1 MRFARPGLAAL
12 LVLPASLSAQTAPR
26 KPIRLVIAL
35 AVDQLRSD
43 YLDRFSRNFNGGFA
57 LLLRDGVFYAN
68 GLQDHGVTET
78 APGHATMMSGRSPA
92 STGIIGN
99 DVGVPDPG
107 SPLLGST
114 ATGASPWRFRGTTL
128 ADWMK
133 VKDSATRVLSVS
145 RKDRGAILPVG
156 RMVAPV
162 YWFSQGKFTTSR
174 FYADTLPTWL
184 KAWNARDPVKAL
196 AGTSWELGRPASTY
210 AEADDRPFEFGGKN
224 TTFPHPIP
232 ADWTMASGELENS
245 SVMDSL
251 ILDVAMAGTQA
262 LGLGRRNGT
271 DFLSIS
277 LSTLDAVGHRYGPG
291 SREVHDHVLNLDRWL
306 GQFLDSLSRT
316 VPLDQVVISLTA
328 DHGVV
333 EFPEAGAGGRATI
346 TAPLTAMTRTVLQRY
361 GIKLGASNESGLVL
375 ANVADLRAR
384 GVNVDSLSRAL
395 ATTIR
400 GLPGVRAVYTPRT
413 LAAAPRRD
421 AEAMRWRRLVMPETG
436 WLVIVA
442 VQPGW
447 VWGSGKTS
455 TSHGTTNLD
464 DLRVPIL
471 FRIPGVTAARPSETV
486 RTIDIAPTL
495 AAALGVR
502 PTEAIEGIPLPA
514 ALGPRH
520 RR

>member
-1 MRFARPGLAAL
+1 MRFRRFALAPLLLLPAAL
-12 LVLPASLSAQTAPR
+12 GAQTPPR

-43 YLDRFSRNFNGGFA
+43 YLERFSRDFNGGFA
-57 LLLRDGVFYAN
+57 LLLRDGVFFAH

-92 STGIIGN
+92 STGIIAN

-133 VKDSATRVLSVS
+133 VRDSATRVLSVS

-156 RMVAPV
+156 RMVAPI
-162 YWFSQGKFTTSR
+162 YWYSQGKFTTSK

-184 KAWNARDPVKAL
+184 KAWNARDPIKAL
-196 AGTSWELGRPASTY
+196 AGTSWTLGRAPSVY
-210 AEADDRPFEFGGKN
+210 GEPDDRPFEFGGKN
-224 TTFPHPIP
+224 TTFPHALP
-232 ADWTMASGELENS
+232 ADWTMASGEIES
-245 SVMDSL
+245 SSIMDSL
-251 ILDVAMAGTQA
+251 ILDVAMTGTQA
-262 LGLGRRNGT
+262 LGLGRREGT

-291 SREVHDHVLNLDRWL
+291 SREVHDHLLNLDRWL

-328 DHGVV
+328 DHGVT
-333 EFPEAGAGGRATI
+333 EYPEAGTGGRASI
-346 TAPLTAMTRTVLQRY
+346 TAPLTALNRAVLQRY
-361 GIKLGASNESGLVL
+361 GIKLAASNESGFVM

-384 GVNVDSLSRAL
+384 GVNVDSVSRVL
-395 ATTIR
+395 ATAVR
-400 GLPGVRAVYTPRT
+400 ALPGVRAVYTPRT
-413 LAAAPRRD
+413 LASAPATD
-421 AEAMRWRRLVMPETG
+421 VEAMRWRRLAAPDAG
-436 WLVIVA
+436 WLLIVA

-447 VWGSGKTS
+447 VWGTGKTS

-464 DLRVPIL
+464 DMRVPIL
-471 FRIPGVTAARPSETV
+471 FRVPGVPAARPTQTV

-495 AAALGVR
+495 AAVLGVR
-502 PTEAIEGIPLPA
+502 PTEPLDGIPLSA